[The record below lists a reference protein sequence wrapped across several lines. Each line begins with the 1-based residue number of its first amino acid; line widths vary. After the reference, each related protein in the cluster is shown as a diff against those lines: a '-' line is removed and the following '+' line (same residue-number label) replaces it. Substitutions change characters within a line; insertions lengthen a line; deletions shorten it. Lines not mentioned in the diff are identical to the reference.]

1 LIFRD
6 VSRNGFGMM
15 EKVETRPMPRSA
27 LILGVAGLI
36 PFVGLTAFPI
46 IAPDAAGLGARAF
59 HMALVT
65 YAALIASFLG
75 GVRWGNALSKPE
87 RQTSE
92 FVIAVL
98 PSLVAWLSLAT
109 PRPYDLMMLIGVFLA
124 LGISDVGLTLSGG
137 APRWYGQLRVGLTAI
152 VVSSLIAALFS
163 QG

>member
-1 LIFRD
+1 
-6 VSRNGFGMM
+6 M
-15 EKVETRPMPRSA
+15 VENTELQRMPQAA

-36 PFVGLTAFPI
+36 PFVGLTTFLI
-46 IAPDAAGLGARAF
+46 LAPDAAGLGARAF

-75 GVRWGNALSKPE
+75 GVRWGNALSRPE

-98 PSLVAWLSLAT
+98 PSLVAWLGLAT

-137 APRWYGQLRVGLTAI
+137 APRWYGRLRVGLTAI
-152 VVSSLIAALFS
+152 AVSSLIVALFN

>member
-1 LIFRD
+1 
-6 VSRNGFGMM
+6 MM
-15 EKVETRPMPRSA
+15 DKTEQQPIPISA
-27 LILGVAGLI
+27 LVLGVAGLI
-36 PFVGLTAFPI
+36 PFVGLAGFLILAPNTAGF
-46 IAPDAAGLGARAF
+46 GSRAF

-65 YAALIASFLG
+65 YSALIASFLG
-75 GVRWGNALSKPE
+75 GVRWGNALSRPE

-92 FVIAVL
+92 FMIAVL
-98 PSLVAWLSLAT
+98 PSLVAWLGLAT

-137 APRWYGQLRVGLTAI
+137 APRWYGQLRVGLTAV